1 MERTLIFLLDR
12 SGSMEI
18 CRDDTIGGF
27 NSFVADQKTIGG
39 RMTLVQFDHEIQ
51 EVYTDMTLDN
61 IEPLTY
67 QTYAPR
73 GSTALL
79 DAIGTTVKKHAAK
92 TGVVFI
98 IQTDG
103 QENGSRT
110 FTRAHIKDLVEQK
123 TKDGWVFM
131 YLGANQDAFAEAGG
145 IGLAGANTFNYD
157 VRNTPEAFHALSQ
170 TVSQQ
175 ASIN

>member
-27 NSFVADQKTIGG
+27 NSFVSDQKTIGG

-51 EVYTDMTLDN
+51 EVYTDMTLDK
-61 IEPLTY
+61 IDPLTAR
-67 QTYAPR
+67 TYSPR

-79 DAIGTTVKKHAAK
+79 DAIGKTIKKHTDK

-103 QENGSRT
+103 QENGST
-110 FTRAHIKDLVEQK
+110 TYTRAHVKDLVEQK
-123 TKDGWVFM
+123 TADGWVFM
-131 YLGANQDAFAEAGG
+131 YLGANQDAFTEAGG
-145 IGLAGANTFNYD
+145 LGLAGANTFNYD
-157 VRNTPEAFHALSQ
+157 VRNTPGAFRALSQ

-175 ASIN
+175 ASI